1 MNRGNRRRRRKSK
14 KARRKT
20 DLDGNPIFYLKGAKK
35 SWDPSR
41 MRMDGM
47 NQIGGLVGAG
57 RGKKAIMTKLRVL
70 SK

>member
-1 MNRGNRRRRRKSK
+1 MNRRRGRKRKSRK
-14 KARRKT
+14 GRKKT

-41 MRMDGM
+41 MRMDGI
-47 NQIGGLVGAG
+47 NQVGGLVGAG
-57 RGKKAIMTKLRVL
+57 RGKRAIMTKLRVL